1 MGGVGRGSSPPHP
14 TGMLS
19 CLHHVFGLPVA
30 ADMSM
35 SVVVLAVAWAWLRL
49 ACNWEAVQHHVDCM
63 VCTVEV
69 AVVVALRFPLEGAMG
84 MGSVQD

>member
-1 MGGVGRGSSPPHP
+1 MFAP
-14 TGMLS
+14 
-19 CLHHVFGLPVA
+19 CIGLPVA

-35 SVVVLAVAWAWLRL
+35 SVVVLAVALAWLRL

-69 AVVVALRFPLEGAMG
+69 GAVVALRFPLEGAMG